1 MRSLYLSLL
10 GLLTTATSATL
21 QIVPGATWTAV
32 NTGTHIQAHGGGITK
47 VGDKWYW
54 VGEDKTN
61 GTAFINVNC
70 YSSSNLVEWNYE
82 GALLSQTAS
91 GDTGPGRVIERPKVI
106 YNKSTNKYVMWMHI
120 DSANYGEAKI
130 GVATGDSVCGKY
142 TYLRSEQ
149 PLGFQSRDSGV
160 YVDDDGKGYLLT
172 EDRENGLRINSLSD
186 DYLTVV
192 ENVYTW
198 AEKYESP
205 ALIKKNGVYF
215 MFASQLTGWNPN
227 DNYYSTATSLS
238 GPWSAWEKFADSGSN
253 TYASQTTFV
262 LPIGGNFMYLGDR
275 WVSSNLM
282 RSTYVWL
289 PLTIDGTT
297 ASMKNSVNW
306 VLDPSTGSMN
316 AGPTENTYEGE
327 TATLSG
333 GAKSV
338 SCSGCS
344 GGSAAGYLGSSA
356 GGTALFSNVQSSA
369 TTRTTIRIKHMNGD
383 SSQRFANVSVNGN
396 SQRVAFLP
404 NGGSEPGSSVVHV
417 DLNEGAN
424 EVEIS
429 GTGGWGPDV
438 DRLMVP
444 QS

>member
-1 MRSLYLSLL
+1 MRSLILTTI
-10 GLLTTATSATL
+10 GLLAAASTATL
-21 QIVPGATWTAV
+21 QIVPGATWTAT
-32 NTGTHIQAHGGGITK
+32 NTGTHIQAHGGGILK

-61 GTAFINVNC
+61 GTAFININC
-70 YSSSNLVEWNYE
+70 YSSTNLVEWNYE

-106 YNKSTNKYVMWMHI
+106 YNKKTNKYVMWMHI

-160 YVDDDGKGYLLT
+160 YVDDDDKAYMLT
-172 EDRENGLRINSLSD
+172 EDRQNGLRINSLSD
-186 DYLTVV
+186 DYLNVV

-205 ALIKKNGVYF
+205 AVVKKNGVYF

-227 DNYYSTATSLS
+227 DNYYSTSTSLA
-238 GPWSAWEKFADSGSN
+238 GPWSGWKKFADSGSN

-262 LPIGGNFMYLGDR
+262 LPVGDKFMYLGDR

-306 VLDPSTGSMN
+306 ILNPSTGSMT
-316 AGPTENTYEGE
+316 AGPSENTYEGE
-327 TATLSG
+327 AATLSG
-333 GAKSV
+333 GARSV

-344 GGSAAGYLGSSA
+344 GGNAAGYLGSSSD
-356 GGTALFSNVQSSA
+356 GTALFANVQSSA
-369 TTRTTIRIKHMNGD
+369 TTRTTIRVKHMNGD
-383 SSQRFANVSVNGN
+383 SSQRFANVSVNGK

-417 DLNEGAN
+417 DLKQGAN
-424 EVEIS
+424 EVKFS